1 MKLMTKEVEALF
13 KKFARQEGNS
23 DPTVVAHFF
32 NPSGPGDWW
41 ATELYYVIRKEQP
54 GKEIEFIEV
63 EASKMNGEI
72 GGVVVDINFYGYVS
86 IHGDFCDEWGY
97 FALSELES
105 VRCPPFGMG
114 IEPDLGFTPK
124 PISRVCALRRQEKK

>member
-13 KKFARQEGNS
+13 KRFGRQEENN

-41 ATELYYVIRKEQP
+41 ATESYYVIRKEQP
-54 GKEIEFIEV
+54 RRETEITEV
-63 EASKMNGEI
+63 EASKTNGEI
-72 GGVVVDINFYGYVS
+72 EGVVVDINFYGYVS

-97 FALSELES
+97 FSLSELES
-105 VRCPPFGMG
+105 LSSL
-114 IEPDLGFTPK
+114 IKSIT
-124 PISRVCALRRQEKK
+124 RRKKKRESK